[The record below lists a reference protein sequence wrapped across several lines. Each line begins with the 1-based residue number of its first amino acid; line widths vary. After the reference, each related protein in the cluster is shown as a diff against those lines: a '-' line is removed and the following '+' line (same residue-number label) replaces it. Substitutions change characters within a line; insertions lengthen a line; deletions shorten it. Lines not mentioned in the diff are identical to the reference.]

1 MRMPDPRDPG
11 HHRKHRPGQP
21 RTARKHNRKDS
32 RKADRKAGR
41 KDNPLRRPADRLR
54 VFVNMLLIVVLIIG
68 LPLAGWGAGT
78 LTYDHYQGVVHS
90 QNLGKHQVT
99 AHLTANA
106 SRLVPGA
113 VPGGAVGSAPVS
125 WTDGSGTHTGRTVV
139 VEGQKKG
146 AAIRV
151 WVDRTDRITL
161 PPENS
166 SVGLTSGVTAGI
178 VAASTAAVLVSGA
191 AVGFH
196 RSLDRRLDA
205 RWEKEWA
212 EVEPKWSH
220 RSDR

>member
-1 MRMPDPRDPG
+1 MRTPDPRDPRN
-11 HHRKHRPGQP
+11 HRKRRPGH
-21 RTARKHNRKDS
+21 AR
-32 RKADRKAGR
+32 AAR

-54 VFVNMLLIVVLIIG
+54 YLVNVLLIVVLIIG
-68 LPLAGWGAGT
+68 LPLAGWAAGT
-78 LTYDHYQGVVHS
+78 LTYDHYQGVAHS

-106 SRLVPGA
+106 SHLVPGA
-113 VPGGAVGSAPVS
+113 VPGGAVGTAPVT
-125 WTDGSGTHTGRTVV
+125 WTDGNGTHTSRTVV
-139 VEGQKKG
+139 TEGQHKG
-146 AAIRV
+146 TSIRI

-166 SVGLTSGVTAGI
+166 SVGLITGVTAGI
-178 VAASTAAVLVSGA
+178 VAASAAAVFVSGA
-191 AVGFH
+191 RAGFH

-205 RWEKEWA
+205 QWDKEWA

>member
-1 MRMPDPRDPG
+1 MRTPDPRDPG
-11 HHRKHRPGQP
+11 NHRKRRAGHP
-21 RTARKHNRKDS
+21 RA
-32 RKADRKAGR
+32 AR

-54 VFVNMLLIVVLIIG
+54 LFVNVLLIVVLIIG

-78 LTYDHYQGVVHS
+78 LTYDHYQGITHS

-106 SRLVPGA
+106 SRLVPGS

-146 AAIRV
+146 APIRV
-151 WVDRTDRITL
+151 WVDRADRITL

-178 VAASTAAVLVSGA
+178 VAASTAAVVVSGA

-220 RSDR
+220 RSER

>member
-1 MRMPDPRDPG
+1 MRTPDPRDPG
-11 HHRKHRPGQP
+11 HHRKRRPGPP
-21 RTARKHNRKDS
+21 RTARK
-32 RKADRKAGR
+32 
-41 KDNPLRRPADRLR
+41 DNPLCRPADRLR
-54 VFVNMLLIVVLIIG
+54 VFVHMLLIVVLIIG

-78 LTYDHYQGVVHS
+78 LTYDHYQGITHA
-90 QNLGKHQVT
+90 QNLEKHQVT

-106 SRLVPGA
+106 SRLAPGA
-113 VPGGAVGSAPVS
+113 VPGGAVGSAPVT
-125 WTDGSGTHTGRTVV
+125 WTDGSGKHTGRTVV
-139 VEGQKKG
+139 IEGQKKG

-151 WVDRTDRITL
+151 WVDRSDRITL